1 MNRKDIKAKLV
12 KITNGVETVLDPIA
26 KSIIT
31 ELLNLVEIVVS
42 ENSSLKDEKQR
53 QADEINKLKG
63 EQGKPKIRKQKNND
77 AEDKDNK
84 DHSSE
89 KERKQSNT
97 EKKGKRKKKGNINID
112 RQVIC
117 KVDKDNLPDDI
128 QFKGY
133 EYTIIQGIIIKTDNV
148 EYQRET
154 YYSAS
159 LKKTYIAA
167 LPEGCSGEFSPETR
181 AHVISLYHDSKMTQ
195 PAIGRFFATHNTPI
209 ARSTISRMLTDNHE
223 EFHQEKA
230 DIITAGLQSTQYQ
243 HLDDTGAR
251 VNGKNHYTHIL
262 CNPFYTAYF
271 TVPKKDRITVLE
283 TLCQEELKFTFNSAS
298 FQLMTE
304 CGLPDKHL
312 SALQGMRP
320 SDVATRAEV
329 DTMLNQLFPSS
340 KKKKQKKNRK
350 TILEAAA
357 IVFYKASPYAIEY
370 LMCDDAPQF
379 NNIAEYKALCW
390 VHKGRHYKKLKPIVP
405 LHREILDNF
414 IHSFW
419 TFYRELL
426 AYKNAPTIEKA
437 QELSAKFDEIFTE
450 KTGYDQLDERIAKT
464 YAKKATLLLV
474 LAFPFLPL
482 HNNPA
487 ELGARVQARHRD
499 INLQTRNDKGTK
511 AKDTFATLVQTARK
525 LNVTFFEYVKDRI
538 SKNYAMPSLAS
549 LIRQYSQPASDT
561 S

>member
-1 MNRKDIKAKLV
+1 MNRKDIKGKLE
-12 KITNGVETVLDPIA
+12 KIINGVETVLDPIA
-26 KSIIT
+26 KNIIT
-31 ELLNLVEIVVS
+31 ELLNLVEFIVS
-42 ENSSLKDEKQR
+42 ENNTLNETVQR

-77 AEDKDNK
+77 DEDKDNK

-89 KERKQSNT
+89 KERKQTNT

-117 KVDKDNLPDDI
+117 TINKENLPDDI

-133 EYTIIQGIIIKTDNV
+133 EYTTIQGIIIRSDNV
-148 EYQRET
+148 EYKREIF
-154 YYSAS
+154 YSAS
-159 LKKTYIAA
+159 LKKTYIANI
-167 LPEGCSGEFSPETR
+167 PDGHSGEFSHDTK
-181 AHVISLYHDSKMTQ
+181 AHVISLYHESKMTQ
-195 PAIGRFFATHNTPI
+195 PAIGRFLSAHNTPI
-209 ARSTISRMLTDNHE
+209 AKSTISRMLTDDLE

-230 DIITAGLQSTQYQ
+230 DIITAGLQSTRYQ

-271 TVPKKDRITVLE
+271 TVPRKDRITVLE
-283 TLCQEELKFTFNSAS
+283 ILCQEELKFSFNLAS

-304 CGLPDKHL
+304 LGLPDKHL
-312 SALQGMRP
+312 SALQDIRP
-320 SDVATRAEV
+320 PDVATRAEV

-350 TILEAAA
+350 IILEAAA

-390 VHKGRHYKKLKPIVP
+390 IHQGRHYKKLKPIVP
-405 LHREILDNF
+405 LNREILDNF
-414 IHSFW
+414 TDSFW
-419 TFYRELL
+419 TFYRELR
-426 AYKNAPTIEKA
+426 AYKKAPTIEKA

-464 YAKKATLLLV
+464 YAKKAMLLLV

-511 AKDTFATLVQTARK
+511 GKDTFATLVQTARK
-525 LNVTFFEYVKDRI
+525 LNVTFFEYVKDRL
-538 SKNYAMPSLAS
+538 SKKYAMPSLAS